1 MNHSYVKFLYAKMKT
16 EAGGNISPGCHGYK
30 LLLDVTGSS
39 DKCNQMVQKPNLSK
53 HEMYCNNQ
61 TTDYC

>member
-39 DKCNQMVQKPNLSK
+39 DNCN
-53 HEMYCNNQ
+53 
-61 TTDYC
+61 